1 MNEKVLKLYECN
13 REQECNSMP
22 CCIKNGGPCHLTANS
37 KYSIDRRVIGT
48 VKASEIKGFMKPIK
62 QKGDK

>member
-13 REQECNSMP
+13 RKQTCNSMP
-22 CCIKNGGPCHLTANS
+22 CCIKNGGPCHQTV
-37 KYSIDRRVIGT
+37 KHRFSIDGRVIET
-48 VKASEIKGFMKPIK
+48 VKASDIKGFMKPIQ

>member
-22 CCIKNGGPCHLTANS
+22 SCIKNGGPCHLTANS